1 MASLALMVDG
11 VVIKKFEL
19 DKAELTIGR
28 HPACDIQIDDGA
40 VSSRHAAI
48 AIRQSRYLPDQTEI
62 TLKDLG
68 STNGTY
74 VNDAKVTQKLLSND
88 DEVRIAWNTFK
99 FLDTSRP
106 NFERTA
112 IMLDN

>member
-19 DKAELTIGR
+19 NKDELTIGR
-28 HPACDIQIDDGA
+28 HPECDIQIDDGA
-40 VSSRHAAI
+40 VSNRHAAI
-48 AIRQSRYLPDQTEI
+48 AIRPSRYLPDQTEI
-62 TLKDLG
+62 TLRDLN
-68 STNGTY
+68 STNGTF
-74 VNDAKVTQKLLSND
+74 VNDAKVTQKQLSND

-99 FLDTSRP
+99 FLDSNRP

>member
-19 DKAELTIGR
+19 DKDEVTIGR
-28 HPACDIQIDDGA
+28 HPECDIQIDDGA

-48 AIRQSRYLPDQTEI
+48 AIRPSRYLPEQTEI

-68 STNGTY
+68 STNGTF
-74 VNDAKVTQKLLSND
+74 VNNTKVTQKLLSND

-99 FLDTSRP
+99 FLDTNRP